1 MATGKIFINYRRDDS
16 RGDSGRI
23 YDFLSA
29 RFPGQ
34 VFRDIGSLEPGADW
48 QHSIGRVIGQS
59 DACIVV
65 IGCNWLNIK
74 GDDGKRRLDDPADT
88 VRREVFAAL
97 QRNIAVIP
105 VLVGGARPP
114 KPQELPLDL
123 QPLCDRHALTMT
135 EEEWPECC
143 QKLARALETALGAG
157 PAAAPTNVV
166 ATPPKKSSSGAKW
179 FLALAAG
186 GAIFLL
192 TLVAAVAVNK
202 HPASSVPTPVPAIN
216 PIPAQPSPAVPD
228 GRQRLPVSRP
238 IPPAETPSSSIGI
251 WNAVVNVNGATL
263 YQVVEMYGDQSFR
276 VLLNGTLQAVGSWQS
291 DALGQISLTNG
302 TNFVTGLHF
311 SCGSRANEDGTGT
324 VVGNCSDRMN
334 NMWSFT
340 MTRGVGVPAIPFI
353 PRVDVSQ
360 LSLAERAAFI
370 QVLSVRRCTCPCGMS
385 VYMCLQK
392 DATCNFSPA
401 IAQNALMMF
410 LRSTRGG

>member
-1 MATGKIFINYRRDDS
+1 
-16 RGDSGRI
+16 
-23 YDFLSA
+23 
-29 RFPGQ
+29 
-34 VFRDIGSLEPGADW
+34 
-48 QHSIGRVIGQS
+48 
-59 DACIVV
+59 
-65 IGCNWLNIK
+65 
-74 GDDGKRRLDDPADT
+74 
-88 VRREVFAAL
+88 
-97 QRNIAVIP
+97 
-105 VLVGGARPP
+105 
-114 KPQELPLDL
+114 
-123 QPLCDRHALTMT
+123 MT